1 MLDSNKRTN
10 CNPKKNHFNPFV
22 YILYNMYDSTIRI
35 YDTKLFV
42 HNMIWIVQFVSILT
56 TMLGINTHTHTKIE
70 EKFLWFGFF
79 VKITSYQRT
88 FTNREKHS
96 IEKRVE

>member
-1 MLDSNKRTN
+1 MNRTICIDTDNYARNKQNITK
-10 CNPKKNHFNPFV
+10 KKN
-22 YILYNMYDSTIRI
+22 
-35 YDTKLFV
+35 
-42 HNMIWIVQFVSILT
+42 
-56 TMLGINTHTHTKIE
+56 E
-70 EKFLWFGFF
+70 ENFLWFRLF